1 MRTISEYITE
11 GLTKVQQ
18 DIIGK
23 FIIDL
28 LTNTKLTKLQIQS
41 MLDNISLEYL
51 KYIGHYI
58 MSIDKEHGISY
69 VPMDDNYLTNDKE
82 NISKMFAE
90 YFEKYISNK

>member
-1 MRTISEYITE
+1 MKNISEYITE
-11 GLTKVQQ
+11 GLTRVQQ

-23 FIIDL
+23 FIMDL
-28 LTNTKLTKLQIQS
+28 LTNTKLTKLQLQPMFS
-41 MLDNISLEYL
+41 NISLDYL

-90 YFEKYISNK
+90 YFEKYIFNK